1 MTTKAPAAA
10 AAKGLRAPGKYRV
23 LREFVK
29 YPKDDGQLANILAG
43 EWPDVIEWQYVRQGE
58 VSTNYPASS
67 VPHDLAAG
75 VIVEAGSKDDPYA
88 TPLVIAPAATGGDE

>member
-29 YPKDDGQLANILAG
+29 YPKDDGQLADVMAG
-43 EWPDVIEWQYVRQGE
+43 ERPDVIAWRYVYQGE
-58 VSTNYPASS
+58 IAADYPACS
-67 VPHDLAAG
+67 VAGDLAAG
-75 VIVEAGSKDDPYA
+75 VIVEANGASDPYA
-88 TPLVIAPAATGGDE
+88 KPAAPVAAGGDE